1 VIVLLLAAGVLV
13 ALGAAGLLGIGV
25 LSDDSRRPRTGLL
38 TFLSAP
44 LVLLLGAVVF
54 AVVLLGVVGV
64 RSGGDHE
71 SPGAEP
77 LTTVPDR
84 PRAQETPALPEEA
97 RVLRGSTNVPVIVM
111 EVGNADRFPPYQLV
125 SGLTPDAVVRVHAY
139 GFHWH
144 EGGSVQQCVVELGRR
159 TACGEPFPV
168 QFDGDGRA
176 EFQFAVRGDVAPG
189 GCRAGQPAC
198 LLRVTGESPDRH
210 VSVQTVLTD
219 VVSSGVVRLEPA
231 GPLADGQTVD
241 VIVSGFPR
249 GSTATAVLC
258 APPEVYDAR
267 RCRPAEA
274 GSTFVIDAAGAGRTT
289 LRVAAGRLG
298 SDAAVC
304 GPRRVCGVA
313 VVVGGGFIAAPIT
326 PLRFSLGPGPSYD
339 AGRVLAG
346 VVVAMGFLG
355 VAVYIARRTDWTKP
369 TEAATP
375 DLDGADLRAEQTLDD
390 LFGTDEELEKRDP
403 ILW

>member
-1 VIVLLLAAGVLV
+1 MILLLLAAGVV
-13 ALGAAGLLGIGV
+13 IALGAAGLLGIGV
-25 LSDDSRRPRTGLL
+25 LSNDDRLPRTGLL
-38 TFLSAP
+38 AFLSAP

-54 AVVLLGVVGV
+54 AVVLLGVGGV

-71 SPGAEP
+71 PPAAEP
-77 LTTVPDR
+77 VTTLPDR
-84 PRAQETPALPEEA
+84 PRAQETPPRPEA
-97 RVLRGSTNVPVIVM
+97 RVQRGATNVPVIVM
-111 EVGNADRFPPYQLV
+111 EAGNADRFPPYQLV

-176 EFQFAVRGDVAPG
+176 EFQFAVRGDIAPG
-189 GCRAGQPAC
+189 GCRVGQPTC
-198 LLRVTGESPDRH
+198 LLRVTGASPDRH
-210 VSVQTVLTD
+210 VSVQTVLID

-267 RCRPAEA
+267 RCGPAEA
-274 GSTFVIDAAGAGRTT
+274 GSTFVVDAAGAGRTT
-289 LRVAAGRLG
+289 LTVAAGPLG

-304 GPRRVCGVA
+304 GPRRACGVA
-313 VVVGGGFIAAPIT
+313 VVAGGGFIAAPIA
-326 PLRFSLGPGPSYD
+326 PVRFSLGPGPSYD
-339 AGRVLAG
+339 TDRVVAG
-346 VVVAMGFLG
+346 VLVAMGFLG
-355 VAVYIARRTDWTKP
+355 LAVVIARRTDWTKP

-375 DLDGADLRAEQTLDD
+375 DLDGADLRAEQSLDD
-390 LFGTDEELEKRDP
+390 LFGTDEELDERDP

>member
-1 VIVLLLAAGVLV
+1 MILLLLAAVVLV
-13 ALGAAGLLGIGV
+13 ALGAAGLLGVGV

-38 TFLSAP
+38 AVLSAP
-44 LVLLLGAVVF
+44 VVLFFGAVVV
-54 AVVLLGVVGV
+54 AVVLLGVGGI
-64 RSGGDHE
+64 RSDDGQE
-71 SPGAEP
+71 APAAEP
-77 LTTVPDR
+77 VTTVPDR
-84 PRAQETPALPEEA
+84 PRAQGTSALPEEA
-97 RVLRGSTNVPVIVM
+97 RVLRGSTTVPVIVM
-111 EVGNADRFPPYQLV
+111 EVADADRFPPYQLV
-125 SGLTPDAVVRVHAY
+125 SGLTPDAAVRVHAY

-176 EFQFAVRGDVAPG
+176 EFQFAVRGDIAPG
-189 GCRAGQPAC
+189 GCRAGQPTC
-198 LLRVTGESPDRH
+198 LLRVTGASPDRH

-219 VVSSGVVRLEPA
+219 VVTSGVVRLEPA

-241 VIVSGFPR
+241 VIVSGFPP

-267 RCRPAEA
+267 RCGPSGPGSAFVVDA
-274 GSTFVIDAAGAGRTT
+274 GGAGKTT
-289 LRVAAGRLG
+289 LTVAAGRLG
-298 SDAAVC
+298 SDGALC

-313 VVVGGGFIAAPIT
+313 VVVGGGFITAPIA
-326 PLRFSLGPGPSYD
+326 PVRFSLGPGPSYD
-339 AGRVLAG
+339 AGRLLAG
-346 VVVAMGFLG
+346 VL
-355 VAVYIARRTDWTKP
+355 VAVGLLGAAVLIARRTDWTKP

-375 DLDGADLRAEQTLDD
+375 DLDSADLRAEQSLDD
-390 LFGTDEELEKRDP
+390 LFGTDEELDERDP